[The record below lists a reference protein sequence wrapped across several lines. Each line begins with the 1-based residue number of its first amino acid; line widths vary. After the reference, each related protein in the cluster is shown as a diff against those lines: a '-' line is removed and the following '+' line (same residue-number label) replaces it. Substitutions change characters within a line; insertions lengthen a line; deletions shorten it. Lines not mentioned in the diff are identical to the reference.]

1 MKNIVLYKIVLM
13 AGMLMTITI
22 LNGQKPTISLLPSS
36 HHYMHPEAMIDTSI
50 TSDSLAQFFP
60 CPLPQ
65 FNEDDILKADPVK
78 KVRRQIGPSFDS
90 IFNKEEARR
99 ISGGNGSN
107 SFPLYMKYL
116 NPIKL
121 FIHITALK

>member
-1 MKNIVLYKIVLM
+1 MRNIVLYKIVLM

-22 LNGQKPTISLLPSS
+22 LNGQKPIINLLPSA
-36 HHYMHPEAMIDTSI
+36 HHYMHPEAMIDTSFNN
-50 TSDSLAQFFP
+50 DSLFKYIP
-60 CPLPQ
+60 SPMPQ
-65 FNEDDILKADPVK
+65 YFDIDTLKADPVK

-90 IFNKEEARR
+90 IFNKEETRR
-99 ISGGNGSN
+99 FSGGLRSN
-107 SFPLYMKYL
+107 SFPLHIKFL

>member
-1 MKNIVLYKIVLM
+1 MRNIVVYKIVLM

-22 LNGQKPTISLLPSS
+22 LYGQKPTISLLPSS
-36 HHYMHPEAMIDTSI
+36 HYYMHPEATIDTSFAN
-50 TSDSLAQFFP
+50 DSLYKYIP
-60 CPLPQ
+60 SPLPQ
-65 FNEDDILKADPVK
+65 FIDIDTLKADPVK

-90 IFNKEEARR
+90 IFNKEETRR
-99 ISGGNGSN
+99 FSGGLRSN
-107 SFPLYMKYL
+107 IFPVHIKYL

>member
-1 MKNIVLYKIVLM
+1 M

-22 LNGQKPTISLLPSS
+22 LYGQKPAINLLPSS
-36 HHYMHPEAMIDTSI
+36 HHSMHREAMIDTSFA
-50 TSDSLAQFFP
+50 SDSLFKYVP
-60 CPLPQ
+60 IPLPQ
-65 FNEDDILKADPVK
+65 FIDIDTLKADPVK

-90 IFNKEEARR
+90 IFNKEEARKF
-99 ISGGNGSN
+99 SGGLRSN
-107 SFPLYMKYL
+107 SFPLHIKYL

>member
-1 MKNIVLYKIVLM
+1 M

-22 LNGQKPTISLLPSS
+22 LYGQKPAIKLLPSS
-36 HHYMHPEAMIDTSI
+36 HHYMHPEAMIDTSYAN
-50 TSDSLAQFFP
+50 DSLLKYVP
-60 CPLPQ
+60 GPLPQ
-65 FNEDDILKADPVK
+65 LIDIDTLKTDPVK

-99 ISGGNGSN
+99 FSGGHRSN
-107 SFPLYMKYL
+107 IFPLHIKYL

>member
-1 MKNIVLYKIVLM
+1 M

-36 HHYMHPEAMIDTSI
+36 HHYMHPEAMIDTSL
-50 TSDSLAQFFP
+50 SNDSLLKYIP
-60 CPLPQ
+60 SPLPQ
-65 FNEDDILKADPVK
+65 YFDIDTLKADPKK

-90 IFNKEEARR
+90 IFNKEENQRVS
-99 ISGGNGSN
+99 SGIRSK
-107 SFPLYMKYL
+107 SFPLHIKFL
-116 NPIKL
+116 NPINL

>member
-1 MKNIVLYKIVLM
+1 MRNIVVYKIVLM

-22 LNGQKPTISLLPSS
+22 LYGQKPTISLLPSS
-36 HHYMHPEAMIDTSI
+36 HHYVQREAKIDTSFN
-50 TSDSLAQFFP
+50 SDSLFKYVP
-60 CPLPQ
+60 SPLPL
-65 FNEDDILKADPVK
+65 FIDIDTLKADPVK

-99 ISGGNGSN
+99 FSGGHRSN
-107 SFPLYMKYL
+107 SFPLHIKYL

-121 FIHITALK
+121 FIYITALK